1 MCREI
6 SNTNLKNNYDNELAT
21 KPGKLPLYIS
31 PLYHF
36 LSGTMTH
43 NQLSMNQSALNN
55 THVVRTGISRRSYHV
70 VSTLFQRG
78 DHVMCA
84 AANRVSESVLYFTQ
98 NDNQS

>member
-6 SNTNLKNNYDNELAT
+6 SNTNLKNIYDNELAT

-55 THVVRTGISRRSYHV
+55 THVVSDRNKPPVISRGLHV
-70 VSTLFQRG
+70 VSTWRPRDVRG
-78 DHVMCA
+78 G
-84 AANRVSESVLYFTQ
+84 Q
-98 NDNQS
+98 